1 MSRYADT
8 TRISATEEQH
18 AAAKHHHILL
28 GISMAVFKTEKS
40 WLNHGDLSHH
50 GKEYKQRL
58 QSPRNIEGAKFRV
71 IINRLK
77 IMALI
82 RNEPGMIQGGSP

>member
-50 GKEYKQRL
+50 GKEYKQTL
-58 QSPRNIEGAKFRV
+58 QNPK
-71 IINRLK
+71 K
-77 IMALI
+77 
-82 RNEPGMIQGGSP
+82 